1 MWNLAAGRK
10 CLRRDRTGDVSY
22 QLEGL
27 YLQRAHLANLQVD
40 MICACAALL
49 NLIHVCCVAYCTS

>member
-40 MICACAALL
+40 MIFAHARHCL
-49 NLIHVCCVAYCTS
+49 T